1 MRELNLSSVNQ
12 STTLTDDK
20 QFILILERTQV
31 EKDEAERDLKMI
43 LEKKALAEEEM
54 AKQSHAIRQRELEEE
69 KEINKFRTLA
79 SEKEKT
85 IQK

>member
-20 QFILILERTQV
+20 LFILILERTQV

-43 LEKKALAEEEM
+43 LEKKAVAEKEM